1 MFPNKVSLAEAA
13 EKLSLV
19 PKEFILLFQHGSLE
33 LELYKP
39 HLVDKQTP
47 HDRDEVYIIATGEA
61 TFELEGEQTTV
72 KTGDFL
78 FVPAYA
84 AHKFVEFSED
94 FSTWVLFY
102 GPVGGEKR

>member
-1 MFPNKVSLAEAA
+1 MFPHKVSLAEAT
-13 EKLSLV
+13 EKLSQHN
-19 PKEFILLFQHGSLE
+19 EAFLLFFKNNTLD

-47 HDRDEVYIIATGEA
+47 HDRDEVYLIASGEA
-61 TFELEGEQTTV
+61 VFELEGKTTNV

-84 AHKFVEFSED
+84 PHKFVEFSED
-94 FSTWVLFY
+94 FSTWVLFF
-102 GPVGGEKR
+102 GPVVEEE

>member
-1 MFPNKVSLAEAA
+1 MFPHKVSLAEATD
-13 EKLSLV
+13 KLSRHH
-19 PKEFILLFQHGSLE
+19 KEFLLLFKNSTLG

-39 HLVDKQTP
+39 HLIDKQTP

-61 TFELEGEQTTV
+61 TFELEGEQMTV

-94 FSTWVLFY
+94 FSTWVLFF
-102 GPVGGEKR
+102 GPVVEEE

>member
-1 MFPNKVSLAEAA
+1 MFPHKVSLAEATQ
-13 EKLSLV
+13 KLSQHHESFL
-19 PKEFILLFQHGSLE
+19 LLFKNSTLD

-47 HDRDEVYIIATGEA
+47 HDRDEVYLIASGEA
-61 TFELEGEQTTV
+61 VFELEEKTTTV

-84 AHKFVEFSED
+84 PHKFVEFSED
-94 FSTWVLFY
+94 FSTWVLFF
-102 GPVGGEKR
+102 GPVVEEE

>member
-1 MFPNKVSLAEAA
+1 MVPHKVSLAEAT
-13 EKLSLV
+13 EKLSQHG
-19 PKEFILLFQHGSLE
+19 KEFLLLFKNSTLD

-61 TFELEGEQTTV
+61 TFELEGEKTTV

-78 FVPAYA
+78 FVSAYA

-94 FSTWVLFY
+94 FSTWVLFF
-102 GPVGGEKR
+102 GIISNQK

>member
-1 MFPNKVSLAEAA
+1 MFPQKVSLAEAT
-13 EKLSLV
+13 EKLSQH
-19 PKEFILLFQHGSLE
+19 PKEFLLLFKTGTLD

-61 TFELEGEQTTV
+61 TFVLEAKQTMV

-78 FVPAYA
+78 FVPAHA

-94 FSTWVLFY
+94 FSTWVLFF
-102 GPVGGEKR
+102 GPVVEEE

>member
-1 MFPNKVSLAEAA
+1 MFPNKVSLAEATK
-13 EKLSLV
+13 KLNQVS
-19 PKEFILLFQHGSLE
+19 KEFILLFQHGILE

-61 TFELEGEQTTV
+61 AFELEGEQTMV

-94 FSTWVLFY
+94 FSTWVLFF
-102 GPVGGEKR
+102 GSVVEEE